1 MLSSNRKLT
10 FWASFSVA
18 MLLLA
23 FAMVL
28 FYAPLEQTMGWVQ
41 KVFYFHVGA
50 GWLGMLAFAVAMVVS
65 IVYLRKGDLKM
76 DAIAASAAEIGL
88 LFSIITTLSGM
99 IWARPSWNTWWTWDP
114 RLTTMVIMAFT
125 YLAYFLLRNGMDNP
139 IKRARFG
146 SIYLIVGFIT
156 VPITF
161 FSARL
166 LRSIHPTVFSSN
178 GGEKMAMTAPM
189 YQTMGFSIF
198 AFTILFVFLL
208 ILRSQ
213 LRMEEQKLKEAEALE
228 NEIEFGEVNNG

>member
-1 MLSSNRKLT
+1 MLSSNKKIK
-10 FWASFSVA
+10 FWAYLSAV
-18 MLLLA
+18 MLLIA

-50 GWLGMLAFAVAMVVS
+50 GWLGMLAFAVAMIVS
-65 IVYLRKGDLKM
+65 IIYLRKGDLKM

-88 LFSIITTLSGM
+88 LFSVITTFSGM

-125 YLAYFLLRNGMDNP
+125 YVAYFLLRNGMDNP

-146 SIYLIVGFIT
+146 SIYLIIGFIT

-161 FSARL
+161 FSARM
-166 LRSIHPTVFSSN
+166 LRSIHPTIFNAN
-178 GGEKMAMTAPM
+178 GGESMVMNAQM
-189 YQTMGFSIF
+189 YQTMGVSIV
-198 AFTILFVFLL
+198 AFTVLFIFLL
-208 ILRSQ
+208 MLRSH
-213 LRMEEQKLKEAEALE
+213 LRMEEQKLEEAEAIK
-228 NEIEFGEVNNG
+228 NEFDFGEENHG

>member
-28 FYAPLEQTMGWVQ
+28 FYTPLEQTMGWVQ

-65 IVYLRKGDLKM
+65 IIYLRKGDLKM

-88 LFSIITTLSGM
+88 LFSIITTFSGM

-114 RLTTMVIMAFT
+114 RLTTISLMVFD
-125 YLAYFLLRNGMDNP
+125 Y
-139 IKRARFG
+139 
-146 SIYLIVGFIT
+146 V
-156 VPITF
+156 
-161 FSARL
+161 
-166 LRSIHPTVFSSN
+166 
-178 GGEKMAMTAPM
+178 
-189 YQTMGFSIF
+189 
-198 AFTILFVFLL
+198 IL
-208 ILRSQ
+208 
-213 LRMEEQKLKEAEALE
+213 E
-228 NEIEFGEVNNG
+228 

>member
-1 MLSSNRKLT
+1 
-10 FWASFSVA
+10 
-18 MLLLA
+18 
-23 FAMVL
+23 
-28 FYAPLEQTMGWVQ
+28 
-41 KVFYFHVGA
+41 
-50 GWLGMLAFAVAMVVS
+50 
-65 IVYLRKGDLKM
+65 
-76 DAIAASAAEIGL
+76 
-88 LFSIITTLSGM
+88 
-99 IWARPSWNTWWTWDP
+99 
-114 RLTTMVIMAFT
+114 
-125 YLAYFLLRNGMDNP
+125 
-139 IKRARFG
+139 
-146 SIYLIVGFIT
+146 IVGFIT

-213 LRMEEQKLKEAEALE
+213 LRMEEQKLKDAEALE

>member
-10 FWASFSVA
+10 FWASFSAA
-18 MLLLA
+18 MILLA

-65 IVYLRKGDLKM
+65 IIYLRKGDLKM

-88 LFSIITTLSGM
+88 LFSIITTFSGM

-125 YLAYFLLRNGMDNP
+125 YVAYFLLRNGLDNP
-139 IKRARFG
+139 IKKARFG

-166 LRSIHPTVFSSN
+166 LRSIHPTVFNSS
-178 GGEKMAMTAPM
+178 GGEKMAMTAQM
-189 YQTMGFSIF
+189 IQTMGFSII

-208 ILRSQ
+208 IFRSQ
-213 LRMEEQKLKEAEALE
+213 LRMEEQKLNEAETLE
-228 NEIEFGEVNNG
+228 NEIEFGEVDNG